1 MADSTAGC
9 CCRAN
14 LKSFAS
20 SLSRS
25 AQLSL
30 SWQGIK
36 IKHFVKSV
44 GRTVKPALQ
53 ARSSGYFFCASR
65 INRYIAAFP
74 QYLVV
79 ENELVLVFNN
89 TNRNAKLHGNA
100 RLSFLNPASMFF
112 KKYLFFLRYRFAP
125 QKTAIHLAVAAHGVI
140 SLIFRRKAPFS
151 RSFGIV
157 SSATSGSQYLK

>member
-30 SWQGIK
+30 SWKGIK

-65 INRYIAAFP
+65 INRYAFP

-79 ENELVLVFNN
+79 ENELVLVN
-89 TNRNAKLHGNA
+89 TNRNAKLHGTPA
-100 RLSFLNPASMFF
+100 FPFLNPASMFF
-112 KKYLFFLRYRFAP
+112 K
-125 QKTAIHLAVAAHGVI
+125 
-140 SLIFRRKAPFS
+140 
-151 RSFGIV
+151 
-157 SSATSGSQYLK
+157 

>member
-1 MADSTAGC
+1 MTALFEVVYGRFNRRMLLSSEFEILRFLSFPFDSV
-9 CCRAN
+9 
-14 LKSFAS
+14 
-20 SLSRS
+20 
-25 AQLSL
+25 QLSL
-30 SWQGIK
+30 SRQGIK
-36 IKHFVKSV
+36 IKNFVKSV

-65 INRYIAAFP
+65 INRYAFP

-112 KKYLFFLRYRFAP
+112 K
-125 QKTAIHLAVAAHGVI
+125 
-140 SLIFRRKAPFS
+140 
-151 RSFGIV
+151 
-157 SSATSGSQYLK
+157 